1 MSPSHCWTRAEE
13 VPLALPRQPISRAD
27 QAQTSAVSPDRA
39 NLKTD
44 RGDRRRS
51 GIRFRVAGTHAS
63 EVINMFD
70 DLGANLTDHRGGDQE
85 LVRRRVVVDIE
96 LSWHRRTAE
105 MVVHA

>member
-1 MSPSHCWTRAEE
+1 
-13 VPLALPRQPISRAD
+13 
-27 QAQTSAVSPDRA
+27 
-39 NLKTD
+39 
-44 RGDRRRS
+44 
-51 GIRFRVAGTHAS
+51 
-63 EVINMFD
+63 MFD